1 MKLSEAKFCVE
12 PDCEELAHRSVQ
24 LCPCGSAQ
32 FFDLSYLADPEA
44 HRFKRLERRRARQL
58 AAISHRWDLKRPPCL
73 V

>member
-58 AAISHRWDLKRPPCL
+58 RVAARPETSKKEYSR
-73 V
+73 